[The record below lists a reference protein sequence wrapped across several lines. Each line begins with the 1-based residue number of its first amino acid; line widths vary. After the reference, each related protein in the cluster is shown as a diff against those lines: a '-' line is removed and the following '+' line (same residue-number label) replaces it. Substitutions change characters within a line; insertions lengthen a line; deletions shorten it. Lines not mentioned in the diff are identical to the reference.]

1 MITINLQGK
10 IALVTGGNNG
20 IGLAISETLAK
31 AGAKVAINYL
41 KDSDAASRAVETI
54 RSAGGEAA
62 AFQADVTDLAQ
73 IDRLLGEVREKFGR
87 VDILVNN
94 AGHMIKRLPNMEM
107 EEDHYEKVM
116 DVNFKSC
123 VFVSKATASDMIE
136 AGGGVIV
143 NVASLAAHNGGGP
156 GSSVYAASKGAMVS
170 YSKGFAKEVAK
181 HGIRVNCVSPGF
193 IGQTA
198 FHATFTTDAARQ
210 STVSTIPLGREGVP
224 QDVADSVLFF
234 ASDLSAYLTGE
245 NIEINGGM
253 FMK

>member
-1 MITINLQGK
+1 MTINLTHK

-41 KDSDAASRAVETI
+41 KDKEAAARAVESI
-54 RSAGGEAA
+54 RAAGGVAE
-62 AFQADVTDLAQ
+62 AFQADVTDLQQ
-73 IDRLLGEVREKFGR
+73 IDQMLAEVREKLGPI
-87 VDILVNN
+87 DILVNN

-107 EEDHYEKVM
+107 DEEHYGKVM

-123 VFVSKATASDMIE
+123 VFVSKAATSDMIA
-136 AGGGVIV
+136 AGGGAIV
-143 NVASLAAHNGGGP
+143 NVSSVAAHNGGGP
-156 GSSVYAASKGAMVS
+156 GASVYAASKAAMIS

-181 HGIRVNCVSPGF
+181 HGIRVNCLSPGF

-198 FHATFTTDAARQ
+198 FHATFTTDAARE
-210 STVSTIPLGREGVP
+210 STISSIPLGREGTP

-234 ASDLSAYLTGE
+234 VSDLSAYLTGE
-245 NIEINGGM
+245 TIEINGGM

>member
-1 MITINLQGK
+1 MISINLQGK

-20 IGLAISETLAK
+20 IGLAISETLAR
-31 AGAKVAINYL
+31 AGATVAINYL
-41 KDSDAASRAVETI
+41 KDNEAASRAVESI
-54 RSAGGEAA
+54 RAVGGKAE
-62 AFQADVTDLAQ
+62 AFQADVTDLTQ
-73 IDRLLGEVREKFGR
+73 IDRLLQEVREKFGR
-87 VDILVNN
+87 IDILVNN
-94 AGHMIKRLPNMEM
+94 AGHMIKRLPNMVM
-107 EEDHYEKVM
+107 EEEHYGKVM

-123 VFVSKATASDMIE
+123 VFVSKAAATDMIE

-143 NVASLAAHNGGGP
+143 NVTSVAAHNGGGP
-156 GSSVYAASKGAMVS
+156 GSSVYAASKAAMLS

-198 FHATFTTDAARQ
+198 FHATFTTDAARE
-210 STVSTIPLGREGVP
+210 STISTIPLGREGVP

-234 ASDLSAYLTGE
+234 VSGLSAYITGE
-245 NIEINGGM
+245 TIEVNGGM